1 MEKKE
6 KEEENM
12 AKVIVTRPMLGLCH
26 MQVCAIKDVT
36 DEEILEVSNRENPSG
51 TTGGWSS
58 VIREGDGKPGQ
69 CSDYPNRMHFLVQ
82 C

>member
-36 DEEILEVSNRENPSG
+36 DETLSKEAV
-51 TTGGWSS
+51 
-58 VIREGDGKPGQ
+58 VIIKQIRKLT
-69 CSDYPNRMHFLVQ
+69 S
-82 C
+82 